1 MGTFHVEVEIS
12 DPEGRRYERVE
23 ALVDTGSTYLSLPR
37 PLLEAL
43 GVVPYTRDR
52 FVFADGREVEREI
65 GHARIM
71 VGGRTVITLVV
82 FADPGSPVLLG
93 AYALEGLRL
102 APDPVGRRLVPIPG
116 LLMPVVPTWSLA

>member
-1 MGTFHVEVEIS
+1 MGTFNVEIEVG
-12 DPEGRRYERVE
+12 DTEGRRYDRVE

-65 GHARIM
+65 GHAR
-71 VGGRTVITLVV
+71 VTVSGRAVITLVV
-82 FADPGSPVLLG
+82 FADPGSPALLG

-102 APDPVGRRLVPIPG
+102 APDPIRRRLVPVPG
-116 LLMPVVPTWSLA
+116 LIMPLVPATA